1 MELTMLVKI
10 TSKSPLTLPKAITAA
25 MGEVEYCVTR
35 RSAKRR
41 WPSAPSSAWPT
52 RSAGRS

>member
-1 MELTMLVKI
+1 MLVKI